1 MKWLVS
7 ISIRMRVIVVAL
19 MFLLLIVGFFV
30 VKDTPMDV
38 FPEFAPPYVEIQT
51 EAPGLS
57 TADVEALVTIPIEN
71 ALNGTPLMQDIRSK
85 SVLGL
90 SSVRLHFEKGI
101 DIMEARQHVQER
113 LGRVASTLPSVALPP
128 VMLPPLSSTSRIL
141 KIGISSDSLSQM
153 EMTTAIKWTVRP
165 QLMAIP
171 GVANV
176 AIWGQRDKQ
185 MQVVIDPNR
194 LQLHN
199 LTLAQVRTTLTQ
211 NLQLIGGGFM
221 DSPNQR
227 FAITNIRGLNT
238 PEELG
243 NLVIQSITTNNNT
256 ATTNSLQ
263 LLRLSDV
270 ANITYGTPPA
280 IGNAIINDGPGLLL
294 IVEKQPGANTLEIT
308 QKIEKELERLKPG
321 LKNMEVDSTIF
332 RPASFIEMALYNLN
346 KALLIGCIL
355 VIIVLSFFLYDW
367 RTALISSLALP
378 CSLIGAALVLRY
390 TGGTLDTM
398 VLAGLIIALGEVVD
412 DAIIDVENIARRL
425 KLNRKLENPQP
436 AFQVVLDASMEV
448 RSAVIYGSL
457 IVGLVLIP
465 VFMMPGLAG
474 SFFQPLAMAYIVA
487 IGVSLFIALTLTP
500 ALSMLLLS
508 KGKFQKKESPLS
520 TWLQTKYERILP
532 KLIERPKRILWTSGI
547 VVVLSLSIFPFLGQE
562 FLPNFKE
569 FDFLMHWV
577 EKPATSIEAM
587 DRITI
592 QVSKELREIEGVKN
606 FGAHIGRA
614 EVADEV
620 VGPNFTELWISVD
633 PEVDDYDAK
642 VAEIQEV
649 IDGYPGLY
657 RDVLTYLRERIKEV
671 LTGTSASIVVR
682 LYGPDLDRLYTKAN
696 EIKSNIQN
704 VEGVIDLKVQQQTL
718 VPQVQVKLKPNAPVQ
733 FGVSS
738 VDVGSAVS
746 TLIKGTKVGEM
757 YEDQKVFDIVI
768 IGQPGINSDLE
779 SIRNLLI
786 DTPQNEKIPLR
797 DLANVEI
804 VPTPNEITREGASRR
819 IDVTFNVDGRSLS
832 VVANEVEDKIN
843 AMTFEPE
850 YHPEILGE
858 YAEQQKAS
866 RQLYGIIF
874 LSLIGVFFVLYADFK
889 SFRLSGLVMAS
900 LVFALTG
907 CAVAVLLTGGVLS
920 LGSIVGFVTVLGIAA
935 RNTIMLLSHYKHLE
949 VEEKM
954 SFGKELIIRGAKERI
969 VPITMTALT
978 TALALMPIIL
988 TGNKSGQEIEFPMAV
1003 VILGGILTSTL
1014 LNLLF
1019 MPAIYLKW
1027 GRVNG
1032 DIKKLD

>member
-7 ISIRMRVIVVAL
+7 ISLRMRVIVVAL

-113 LGRVASTLPSVALPP
+113 LGRVANTLPTVAKPP

-141 KIGISSDSLSQM
+141 KIGISSDTLSQM
-153 EMTTAIKWTVRP
+153 EMTTIIKWTVRP

-185 MQVVIDPNR
+185 LQVIVDPNR

-199 LTLAQVRTTLTQ
+199 LSLEQLKTTLTK

-227 FAITNIRGLNT
+227 FAITNVRGLNT

-243 NLVIQSITTNNNT
+243 NLVIQTNNNT
-256 ATTNSLQ
+256 F
-263 LLRLSDV
+263 LRLSDV
-270 ANITYGTPPA
+270 ADVTIGTPPA

-308 QKIEKELERLKPG
+308 QNIEKELERLKPG

-332 RPASFIEMALYNLN
+332 RPASFIEMALSNLN

-425 KLNRKLENPQP
+425 KINRLLDIPQP
-436 AFQVVLDASMEV
+436 ALKVVLDASMEV

-465 VFMMPGLAG
+465 VFMLPGLAG
-474 SFFQPLAMAYIVA
+474 SFFQPLATAYIVA
-487 IGVSLFIALTLTP
+487 IAVSLFIALTLTP
-500 ALSMLLLS
+500 ALSLMLLA

-520 TWLQTKYERILP
+520 NWLQSRYERILP
-532 KLIERPKRILWTSGI
+532 KLIERPKRILWISII
-547 VVVLSLSIFPFLGQE
+547 VVVSSLSIFPFLGQE
-562 FLPNFKE
+562 FLPHFKE
-569 FDFLMHWV
+569 YDFLMHWV

-592 QVSKELREIEGVKN
+592 QVSKELREIEGVRN

-633 PEVDDYDAK
+633 PEVDDYDAT

-682 LYGPDLDRLYTKAN
+682 LYGPDLDKLYSKAN
-696 EIKSNIQN
+696 EIKANIQD
-704 VEGVIDLKVQQQTL
+704 VDGVIDLKVQQQTL

-738 VDVGSAVS
+738 VDVGNAVS
-746 TLIKGTKVGEM
+746 TMVKGSKVGEM

-768 IGQPGINSDLE
+768 TGEPAINTNLE
-779 SIRNLLI
+779 SLRNLLI

-797 DLANVEI
+797 DLADVEI

-819 IDVTFNVDGRSLS
+819 IDVTFNVNGRSLS
-832 VVANEVEDKIN
+832 AVANEVEDKIN
-843 AMTFEPE
+843 VMSFEPE

-866 RQLYGIIF
+866 KQLYGIIL

-900 LVFALTG
+900 LIFALTG
-907 CAVAVLLTGGVLS
+907 CAVAVLLTGGILS

-949 VEEKM
+949 LEEKM
-954 SFGKELIIRGAKERI
+954 TFGKELIIRGAKERI

-988 TGNKSGQEIEFPMAV
+988 TGNRSGQEIEFPMAV

-1027 GRVNG
+1027 GRV
-1032 DIKKLD
+1032 DKDTKKLDA

>member
-1 MKWLVS
+1 MKWLVLTS
-7 ISIRMRVIVVAL
+7 LKMRVIVVAL

-90 SSVRLHFEKGI
+90 SSVRLHFDKGI

-113 LGRVASTLPSVALPP
+113 LGRVAVTLPTVARPP

-153 EMTTAIKWTVRP
+153 ELSTIIKWTVRP

-176 AIWGQRDKQ
+176 AVWGQRDKQ
-185 MQVVIDPNR
+185 LQVIIDHNR

-199 LTLAQVRTTLTQ
+199 LTLAQVQATLSK

-227 FAITNIRGLNT
+227 FAITNVRGLNSV
-238 PEELG
+238 EELG
-243 NLVIQSITTNNNT
+243 NLVIQTTPVGTTPLT
-256 ATTNSLQ
+256 AAAMPQ
-263 LLRLSDV
+263 FLRLSDV
-270 ANITYGTPPA
+270 AEISIGTPPA

-308 QKIEKELERLKPG
+308 RNIERELERLKPG
-321 LKNMEVDSTIF
+321 LKNIEVDSTIF
-332 RPASFIEMALYNLN
+332 RPASFIEMAVSNLN
-346 KALLIGCIL
+346 KALLIGCVL
-355 VIIVLSFFLYDW
+355 VVIVLSFFLYDW

-398 VLAGLIIALGEVVD
+398 ILAGLIIALGEVVD

-425 KLNRKLENPQP
+425 KINRTLENPMP
-436 AFQVVLDASMEV
+436 ALKVVLEASMEV

-457 IVGLVLIP
+457 IVCLVLIP

-487 IGVSLFIALTLTP
+487 IGVSLFMALTLTP
-500 ALSMLLLS
+500 ALSLLLLA

-520 TWLQTKYERILP
+520 TWLQNRYERILP
-532 KLIERPKRILWTSGI
+532 ALIDKPKRILWTSGI
-547 VVVLSLSIFPFLGQE
+547 VVVMSLAIFPFLGQE
-562 FLPNFKE
+562 FLPEFKE
-569 FDFLMHWV
+569 YDFLMHWV

-633 PEVDDYDAK
+633 PDVDDYDET

-682 LYGPDLDRLYTKAN
+682 LYGPDLDKLYKKAN
-696 EIKSNIQN
+696 EIKTNIQD
-704 VEGVIDLKVQQQTL
+704 VDGVIDLKVQQQTL

-738 VDVGSAVS
+738 NDVGTAVS
-746 TLIKGTKVGEM
+746 TMVNGSKVGEM
-757 YEDQKVFDIVI
+757 YEDQKVFDIVVT
-768 IGQPGINSDLE
+768 GEPGIHTDLE
-779 SIRNLLI
+779 SLRGLLI

-797 DLANVEI
+797 DLADVEI

-832 VVANEVEDKIN
+832 AVANEVEEKVN

-866 RQLYGIIF
+866 RQLYGIIL

-900 LVFALTG
+900 LIFALTG
-907 CAVAVLLTGGVLS
+907 CAVAVLMTGGILS

-949 VEEKM
+949 VEEGM
-954 SFGKELIIRGAKERI
+954 TFGKELIIRGATERI

-978 TALALMPIIL
+978 TALALMPIVL
-988 TGNKSGQEIEFPMAV
+988 TGNKSGQEIEYPMAV

-1019 MPAIYLKW
+1019 MPAVYLKW
-1027 GRVNG
+1027 GRVAQR
-1032 DIKKLD
+1032 K

>member
-1 MKWLVS
+1 
-7 ISIRMRVIVVAL
+7 MRVIVVAL

-113 LGRVASTLPSVALPP
+113 LGRVANTLPSVALPP

-153 EMTTAIKWTVRP
+153 EMTTAIRWTVRP

-185 MQVVIDPNR
+185 LQVIIDPNR

-227 FAITNIRGLNT
+227 FAITNVRGLNS

-243 NLVIQSITTNNNT
+243 NLVIQSNPTNDNTTTNQNF
-256 ATTNSLQ
+256 Q

-270 ANITYGTPPA
+270 ADITYGTPPA

-308 QKIEKELERLKPG
+308 QNIEKELERLKPG

-332 RPASFIEMALYNLN
+332 RPASFIEMALHNLN

-378 CSLIGAALVLRY
+378 CSLIGAALALRY

-425 KLNRKLENPQP
+425 KLNRKLDNPKP
-436 AFQVVLDASMEV
+436 ALKVVLDASMEV

-465 VFMMPGLAG
+465 VFMLPGLAG

-500 ALSMLLLS
+500 ALSMMLLANR
-508 KGKFQKKESPLS
+508 KFQKKESPLS
-520 TWLQTKYERILP
+520 MWLQSRYERILP

-547 VVVLSLSIFPFLGQE
+547 VVVLSLVIFPFLGQE
-562 FLPNFKE
+562 FLPHFKE
-569 FDFLMHWV
+569 YDFLMHWV

-633 PEVDDYDAK
+633 PEVDDYDAT
-642 VAEIQEV
+642 VADIQEV

-696 EIKSNIQN
+696 EIRSKIQN
-704 VEGVIDLKVQQQTL
+704 VDGVIDLKVQQQTL

-746 TLIKGTKVGEM
+746 TMIKGSKVGEM

-768 IGQPGINSDLE
+768 KGQPGINSDLE

-832 VVANEVEDKIN
+832 AVANEVEDKIN

-900 LVFALTG
+900 LIFALTG
-907 CAVAVLLTGGVLS
+907 CAVAVLLTGGILS

-954 SFGKELIIRGAKERI
+954 TFGKELIVRGAKERI

-1027 GRVNG
+1027 GR
-1032 DIKKLD
+1032 IEKKNE

>member
-7 ISIRMRVIVVAL
+7 ISLRMRVIVVAL

-113 LGRVASTLPSVALPP
+113 LGRVANTLPSVALPP

-153 EMTTAIKWTVRP
+153 EMTTAIRWTVRP

-185 MQVVIDPNR
+185 LQVVIDPNR

-243 NLVIQSITTNNNT
+243 NLVIQTNPTNNNT
-256 ATTNSLQ
+256 NIASNIQ

-270 ANITYGTPPA
+270 ADITYGTPPT

-308 QKIEKELERLKPG
+308 QNIEKELERLKPG

-332 RPASFIEMALYNLN
+332 RPASFIEMALHNLN

-425 KLNRKLENPQP
+425 KLNRKLDNPKP

-500 ALSMLLLS
+500 ALSMMLLANRD
-508 KGKFQKKESPLS
+508 FQKKESPLS
-520 TWLQTKYERILP
+520 TWLQTRYGRILP

-562 FLPNFKE
+562 FLPHFKE
-569 FDFLMHWV
+569 YDFLMHWV
-577 EKPATSIEAM
+577 EKPAISIEAM

-633 PEVDDYDAK
+633 PEVDDYDAT

-696 EIKSNIQN
+696 EIKSNIQD

-746 TLIKGTKVGEM
+746 TMIKGSKVGEM

-768 IGQPGINSDLE
+768 TGQQGINSDLE

-786 DTPQNEKIPLR
+786 DTPLNEKIPLR

-832 VVANEVEDKIN
+832 AVANEVEDKIN
-843 AMTFEPE
+843 AMTFESE

-866 RQLYGIIF
+866 RQLYGIIL

-900 LVFALTG
+900 LIFALTG

-949 VEEKM
+949 VEENM
-954 SFGKELIIRGAKERI
+954 TFGKELIIRGAKERI

-1027 GRVNG
+1027 GR
-1032 DIKKLD
+1032 IEKKND